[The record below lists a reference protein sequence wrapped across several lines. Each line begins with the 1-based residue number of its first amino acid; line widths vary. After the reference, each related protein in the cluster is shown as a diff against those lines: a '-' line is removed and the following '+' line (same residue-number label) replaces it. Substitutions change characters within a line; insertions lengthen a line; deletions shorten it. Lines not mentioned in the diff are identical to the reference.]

1 MPRRLILSA
10 TERDTLLALPE
21 SQDDLIR
28 YYTFNDSDLSLIR
41 QRRGDANR
49 LGFAVQLCL
58 LRYPG
63 YALGTDSELPE
74 PVILWVAKQ
83 VQAEPA
89 SWAKYGERDVTR
101 REHAQELRTYLQL
114 APFGLSDFR
123 ALVRELTEL
132 AQQTDKGL
140 LLAGQ
145 ALESLRQKRRILPA
159 LSVIDRACSEAIAR
173 ANRRVYRALV
183 EPLTDSHRA
192 KLDELLKLKAG
203 SSITWLTWLRQAPLK
218 PNSRHMLEHIERL
231 KTFQL
236 VDLPEGLGRHIHQN
250 RLLKLAREGGQMTPK
265 DLGKFEPQRRYAT
278 LAAVV
283 LESTATV
290 IDELVDLHD
299 RILVKLF
306 SGAKHKHQQQFQKQG
321 KAINDK
327 VRLYSRIGQALLE
340 AKESGS
346 DPYAA
351 IEAVIPWDEFTE
363 SVSEA
368 ELLMD
373 VDDWTGF
380 SRHFTHLKD
389 GAEAKDRTLLL
400 SAILGDAINL
410 GLTKMAES
418 SPGLTYAKL
427 SWLQAWHIRDETYSA
442 ALAELVNHQYRHAF
456 AAHWGDGTTSSSDG
470 QRFRAGGRGE
480 STGHVN
486 PKYGSEPGRLFYTH
500 ISDQY
505 APFST
510 RVVNVGVRDSTYVLD
525 GLLYHE
531 SDLRIEEHYTDTAGF
546 TDHVFALMH
555 LLGFRFAPRIRD
567 LGETKLYVP
576 QGVQAYPT
584 LRPLIG
590 GTLNIKHVRA
600 HWDDI
605 LRLASS
611 IKQGTVTAS
620 LMLRKLGSYPRQ
632 NGLAVALRELGRIER
647 TLFILDWLQSVELR
661 RRVHAGLNKGEARNS
676 LARAVFFNRLGE
688 IRDRSFEQQRYR
700 ASGLNL
706 VTAAIVLWNTVY
718 LERATQGLV
727 EAGKPVDGELLQ
739 FLSPLGWEHINLTGD
754 YVWRQ
759 SRRLEDGKFRP
770 LRMPGKP

>member
-283 LESTATV
+283 LESTATLAAVVLESTATLAAVVLESTATV

-368 ELLMD
+368 ELLARPE
-373 VDDWTGF
+373 GF
-380 SRHFTHLKD
+380 DHLHLV
-389 GAEAKDRTLLL
+389 GENFATLRRYTPALL
-400 SAILGDAINL
+400 EVLEL
-410 GLTKMAES
+410 
-418 SPGLTYAKL
+418 
-427 SWLQAWHIRDETYSA
+427 RA
-442 ALAELVNHQYRHAF
+442 AP
-456 AAHWGDGTTSSSDG
+456 AA
-470 QRFRAGGRGE
+470 
-480 STGHVN
+480 
-486 PKYGSEPGRLFYTH
+486 
-500 ISDQY
+500 
-505 APFST
+505 
-510 RVVNVGVRDSTYVLD
+510 
-525 GLLYHE
+525 
-531 SDLRIEEHYTDTAGF
+531 
-546 TDHVFALMH
+546 
-555 LLGFRFAPRIRD
+555 
-567 LGETKLYVP
+567 
-576 QGVQAYPT
+576 QGVLAAVQT
-584 LRPLIG
+584 LREM
-590 GTLNIKHVRA
+590 NA
-600 HWDDI
+600 DN
-605 LRLASS
+605 
-611 IKQGTVTAS
+611 
-620 LMLRKLGSYPRQ
+620 LRKVPADAPTAFIKPR
-632 NGLAVALRELGRIER
+632 
-647 TLFILDWLQSVELR
+647 
-661 RRVHAGLNKGEARNS
+661 
-676 LARAVFFNRLGE
+676 
-688 IRDRSFEQQRYR
+688 
-700 ASGLNL
+700 
-706 VTAAIVLWNTVY
+706 
-718 LERATQGLV
+718 
-727 EAGKPVDGELLQ
+727 
-739 FLSPLGWEHINLTGD
+739 
-754 YVWRQ
+754 
-759 SRRLEDGKFRP
+759 
-770 LRMPGKP
+770 

>member
-368 ELLMD
+368 ELLARPE
-373 VDDWTGF
+373 GF
-380 SRHFTHLKD
+380 DHLHLVGENFATLRRYTPALLEVLELRAAPAAQGVLAAVQTLREMNADNLRKVPADAPTAFIKPRWKPLVITPEGLDRKFYEICALSELKNALRSGDIWVKGSRQFRDFGDYLLP
-389 GAEAKDRTLLL
+389 AEK
-400 SAILGDAINL
+400 
-410 GLTKMAES
+410 
-418 SPGLTYAKL
+418 
-427 SWLQAWHIRDETYSA
+427 
-442 ALAELVNHQYRHAF
+442 F
-456 AAHWGDGTTSSSDG
+456 AAWREQACPWRSTRTATSTWKSVLQLLDSSWPPSPTGQG
-470 QRFRAGGRGE
+470 QRAARCHPHR
-480 STGHVN
+480 
-486 PKYGSEPGRLFYTH
+486 
-500 ISDQY
+500 
-505 APFST
+505 
-510 RVVNVGVRDSTYVLD
+510 
-525 GLLYHE
+525 
-531 SDLRIEEHYTDTAGF
+531 
-546 TDHVFALMH
+546 
-555 LLGFRFAPRIRD
+555 
-567 LGETKLYVP
+567 
-576 QGVQAYPT
+576 
-584 LRPLIG
+584 
-590 GTLNIKHVRA
+590 VRA
-600 HWDDI
+600 ENHPLDAAVPDRAQALI
-605 LRLASS
+605 DQTSQLLRA
-611 IKQGTVTAS
+611 
-620 LMLRKLGSYPRQ
+620 
-632 NGLAVALRELGRIER
+632 
-647 TLFILDWLQSVELR
+647 
-661 RRVHAGLNKGEARNS
+661 
-676 LARAVFFNRLGE
+676 
-688 IRDRSFEQQRYR
+688 
-700 ASGLNL
+700 
-706 VTAAIVLWNTVY
+706 
-718 LERATQGLV
+718 
-727 EAGKPVDGELLQ
+727 
-739 FLSPLGWEHINLTGD
+739 
-754 YVWRQ
+754 
-759 SRRLEDGKFRP
+759 
-770 LRMPGKP
+770 

>member
-183 EPLTDSHRA
+183 EPLTDSHR
-192 KLDELLKLKAG
+192 
-203 SSITWLTWLRQAPLK
+203 
-218 PNSRHMLEHIERL
+218 
-231 KTFQL
+231 
-236 VDLPEGLGRHIHQN
+236 
-250 RLLKLAREGGQMTPK
+250 
-265 DLGKFEPQRRYAT
+265 
-278 LAAVV
+278 
-283 LESTATV
+283 
-290 IDELVDLHD
+290 
-299 RILVKLF
+299 VKLF

-368 ELLMD
+368 ELLARPEGFDHLHLVGENFATLRRYTPALLEVLELRAAPAAQGVLAAVQTLREMNADNLRKVPADAPTAFIKPRWKPLVITPEGLDRKFYEICALSELKNALRSGDIWVKGSRQFRDFDDYLLPAEKFAALKREQALPLAINPNSDQYLEERLQLLDEQLATVTRLAKDNELPDAILTESGLKITPLDAAVPDRAQALIDQTSQLLPRIKITELLMD

-510 RVVNVGVRDSTYVLD
+510 RVVNVGVRDS
-525 GLLYHE
+525 
-531 SDLRIEEHYTDTAGF
+531 
-546 TDHVFALMH
+546 
-555 LLGFRFAPRIRD
+555 
-567 LGETKLYVP
+567 
-576 QGVQAYPT
+576 
-584 LRPLIG
+584 
-590 GTLNIKHVRA
+590 
-600 HWDDI
+600 
-605 LRLASS
+605 
-611 IKQGTVTAS
+611 
-620 LMLRKLGSYPRQ
+620 
-632 NGLAVALRELGRIER
+632 
-647 TLFILDWLQSVELR
+647 
-661 RRVHAGLNKGEARNS
+661 
-676 LARAVFFNRLGE
+676 
-688 IRDRSFEQQRYR
+688 
-700 ASGLNL
+700 
-706 VTAAIVLWNTVY
+706 
-718 LERATQGLV
+718 
-727 EAGKPVDGELLQ
+727 
-739 FLSPLGWEHINLTGD
+739 
-754 YVWRQ
+754 
-759 SRRLEDGKFRP
+759 
-770 LRMPGKP
+770 